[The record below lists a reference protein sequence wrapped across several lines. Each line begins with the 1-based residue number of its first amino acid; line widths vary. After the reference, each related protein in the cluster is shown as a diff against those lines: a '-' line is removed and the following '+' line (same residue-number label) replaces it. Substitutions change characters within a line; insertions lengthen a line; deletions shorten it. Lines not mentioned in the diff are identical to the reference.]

1 MLVVI
6 GDGQV
11 VLAKLLASVLV
22 KRGWHVGAVPTTPAQ
37 FVEAV
42 ERLTPDLCLVDARSL
57 GAGPEL
63 IESVVERTAGRT
75 KVIALSSDASPACAA
90 ASLTAGADGFV
101 TKSGGVDDL
110 LAAVDRVVVGE
121 QVVVES
127 ADRARHRSP
136 SNSAAHAMAEY
147 LTTRERQ
154 CLALLVDG
162 AGTARIA
169 QVMGVST
176 LTVRS
181 HIRAVLTKLGVHSR
195 LEAAALEVR
204 HGLLDASDRAVL
216 RTPRSAHVG

>member
-11 VLAKLLASVLV
+11 VLAELLASVLV
-22 KRGWHVGAVPTTPAQ
+22 KRGWHVGAVPSTPTLL
-37 FVEAV
+37 VEAV
-42 ERLTPDLCLVDARSL
+42 ERLGPDLCLLDARSL

-63 IESVVERTAGRT
+63 IESVVRRGDGRT
-75 KVIALSSDASPACAA
+75 KVVALSSDATPECAS
-90 ASLTAGADGFV
+90 ASLLAGADGFV

-127 ADRARHRSP
+127 VERTRRRSP
-136 SNSAAHAMAEY
+136 SSAAAHSMAAY

-169 QVMGVST
+169 EVMGVST

-195 LEAAALEVR
+195 LEAAALEAR
-204 HGLLDASDRAVL
+204 HGLLDASDRAVP
-216 RTPRSAHVG
+216 RTPRSAHAG

>member
-11 VLAKLLASVLV
+11 VLAELLASVLV
-22 KRGWHVGAVPTTPAQ
+22 KRGWHVGAVCSTPALL
-37 FVEAV
+37 VDAV
-42 ERLTPDLCLVDARSL
+42 ERLSPELCLLDARSL
-57 GAGPEL
+57 GAGPKL
-63 IESVVERTAGRT
+63 IESVVRRGDVGM
-75 KVIALSSDASPACAA
+75 KVVALSSDASPECAS
-90 ASLTAGADGFV
+90 ASLLAGADGFV
-101 TKSGGVDDL
+101 AKSGGVDDL

-121 QVVVES
+121 QVVVGHS
-127 ADRARHRSP
+127 DRIRRRCS
-136 SNSAAHAMAEY
+136 SSTAAHAMAAY

-169 QVMGVST
+169 EVMGVST

-181 HIRAVLTKLGVHSR
+181 HIRAVLMKLGVHSR

-204 HGLLDASDRAVL
+204 HGLLDAADRAVL
-216 RTPRSAHVG
+216 RAPRSAHAG